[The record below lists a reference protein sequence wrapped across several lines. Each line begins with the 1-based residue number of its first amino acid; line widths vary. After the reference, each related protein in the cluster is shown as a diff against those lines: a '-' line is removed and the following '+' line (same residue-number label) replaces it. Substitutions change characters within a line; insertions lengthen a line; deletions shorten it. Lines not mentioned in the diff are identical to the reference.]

1 MANRFLAQVA
11 NGEIFVRQDNGT
23 RKLMSVRTYT
33 NSTLSI
39 SSSNEE
45 IRAGQGAKLYGRF
58 NHSAGMTVQL
68 EDAMFDMNYIR
79 LQIGA
84 DLDSKLTGSDLYTQS
99 FTTGASETDKTV
111 TLDMPARAIGESC
124 GLQDVFVWY
133 RPSGCDVGSEGEKT
147 IKVADGATEVALTG
161 LTANTTYC
169 LTYFAKKD
177 GSILTKIGA
186 SFNPAELILVLRARL
201 FAGDANN
208 AKAGRPVGHITIKIP
223 RFQLDGAFDLNMAMT
238 SASTMTMNGTAL
250 AVNAGGCDDDG
261 IYAEVVEVVDTETP
275 YTDAKDIYVS
285 EDYLTTEDAPKV
297 YVFYK
302 DTTMGDVPN
311 DSKYLVFTPALGSN
325 GKWAQAGSQK
335 VALYKDK
342 DHTQLVDE
350 DTVTIA

>member
-11 NGEIFVRQDNGT
+11 NGEIFVRKTSGVA
-23 RKLMSVRTYT
+23 KLMSVRTYT
-33 NSTLSI
+33 NSSLSI

-84 DLDSKLTGSDLYTQS
+84 DLDTNLTGSDLYTQS
-99 FTTGASETDKTV
+99 FTATAEAETI
-111 TLDMPARAIGESC
+111 TLDKPARAIGESC

-133 RPSGCDVGSEGEKT
+133 RASGCDAGSEGET
-147 IKVADGATEVALTG
+147 TLKVADGATEVALTG
-161 LTANTTYC
+161 LTTGKTYC
-169 LTYFAKKD
+169 LTYFVKKD

-208 AKAGRPVGHITIKIP
+208 AKAGRPVGYITIKIP
-223 RFQLDGAFDLNMAMT
+223 RFQLDGAFDLSMAMT

-250 AVNAGGCDDDG
+250 AVDAGGCEDDG
-261 IYAEVVEVVDTETP
+261 IYAEIVEVSDTETP

-285 EDYLTTEDAPKV
+285 EDYLSTTDTPRV
-297 YVFYK
+297 FVFYK
-302 DTTMGDVPN
+302 NNTMGDVPN
-311 DSKYLVFTPALGSN
+311 DSKYLVFEPALVN
-325 GKWAQAGSQK
+325 GKWSKAGEQK
-335 VALYKDK
+335 VTLYRDEA
-342 DHTQLVDE
+342 HTEEVDS